1 MSPKTWT
8 CVNVRR
14 LQPSSNTSR
23 QAPSAGTVSMMP
35 VNLADFHFDL
45 PEQLIALRPADPQ
58 DSARLLVVH
67 SDGRIEDASI
77 RDLPR
82 YLSPGD
88 VLVFNDTRVL
98 PAALKGVRPARDGAG
113 ADVACDVNLVERV
126 DDHTWRALAR
136 PGKRLKP
143 GDTIR
148 FAEGFSATI
157 TQRIDGGE
165 IELAFSLSGPELEQA
180 LDAHGAMPLP
190 PYIARRRPADAR
202 DRETYQTSFAGE
214 DAASVAAPTA
224 GLHFT
229 PRLLSELDTAGLQ
242 RETVRL
248 HVGLGTFKPLEDAQ
262 IEANRLHAEWRQLTS
277 QAAARLNAARSAGH
291 RCVPVGTTAMRTLE
305 SCTTPAGTLAP
316 ATGPTDIFLKPGDAV
331 RATDAL
337 VTNFHLPGSSLFMLV
352 CALMGTDVMQ
362 AAYAHAIASGYRFY
376 SYGDACLLL
385 P

>member
-1 MSPKTWT
+1 M
-8 CVNVRR
+8 
-14 LQPSSNTSR
+14 
-23 QAPSAGTVSMMP
+23 
-35 VNLADFHFDL
+35 NLAAFDFEL
-45 PEQLIALRPADPQ
+45 PERLIALRPADPQ

-67 SDGRIEDASI
+67 GDGRLEDANV

-82 YLSPGD
+82 YLSAGD

-98 PAALKGVRPARDGAG
+98 PAALKGVRPARSDTG
-113 ADVACDVNLVERV
+113 ADVACDVNLVERISEN
-126 DDHTWRALAR
+126 TWRALSR

-143 GDTIR
+143 GDTIH
-148 FAEGFSATI
+148 FADGFHAVM

-165 IELAFSLSGPELEQA
+165 IELSFSRSGAALEQA

-202 DRETYQTSFAGE
+202 DRDTYQTSFAGD

-229 PRLLSELDTAGLQ
+229 PRFLSELDAAGLQ

-248 HVGLGTFKPLEDAQ
+248 HVGLGTFKPLEAAQ
-262 IEANRLHAEWRQLTS
+262 LEANRLHAEWRRLTPET
-277 QAAARLNAARSAGH
+277 AGRLIAARAAGH

-305 SCTTPAGTLAP
+305 SCATPSGILVP

-352 CALMGTDVMQ
+352 CTLMGTDVMQ
-362 AAYAHAIASGYRFY
+362 VAYAHAIAADYRFY